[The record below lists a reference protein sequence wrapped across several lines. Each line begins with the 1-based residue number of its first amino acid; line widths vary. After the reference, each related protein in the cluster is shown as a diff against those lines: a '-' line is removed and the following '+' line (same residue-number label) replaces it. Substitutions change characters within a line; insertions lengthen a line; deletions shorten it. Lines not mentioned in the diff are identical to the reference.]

1 MVDGEPVA
9 CLDDARLRG
18 LEVAT
23 DPGRIQGIL
32 DRAHGEISG
41 GRPAARWSCRLLRH
55 HPGSR
60 AVLLYAPERGGSA
73 DAVPVVGKVYA
84 KRHKAQSV
92 WAVLCALAA
101 RRRDGEVWRSPRPLA
116 RLSEWNLVLMEHL
129 PGTPLRFV
137 VCAGESP
144 EREERGV
151 RLAARALAEL
161 HRVPGQG
168 LEARSLAAD
177 RGTLERRVRR
187 IEALD
192 ADLARRMAEL
202 SREIAGRAAGL
213 PPCRETTF
221 LHGSSSPKQML
232 LDGDRV
238 GVLDFDGARRGDPAI
253 DVGTFMAS
261 LRKYGTRWAA
271 PGRLR
276 ELAELF
282 LEESCRLADDAALA
296 ARARLVQAQEL
307 LNFAARGR
315 LVAAASEA
323 VLAQR
328 ARLLLEET
336 EACLASD

>member
-1 MVDGEPVA
+1 MADGEA
-9 CLDDARLRG
+9 ITRLDDAGLRG

-23 DPGRIQGIL
+23 DPGRLQGIL

-41 GRPAARWSCRLLRH
+41 VRPAAGWSCRLLRH

-60 AVLLYAPERGGSA
+60 AVLLYAPEPGGSA
-73 DAVPVVGKVYA
+73 EAVPVVGKVYA
-84 KRHKAQSV
+84 KPHKAGRV
-92 WAVLCALAA
+92 WAVLCDLAA
-101 RRRDGEVWRSPRPLA
+101 RRREDEVWRAPRPLA

-137 VCAGESP
+137 VCDGEPP

-161 HRVPGQG
+161 HRVPAEG
-168 LEARSLAAD
+168 LELRDLVAD
-177 RGTLERRVRR
+177 RRTLERRVRR

-192 ADLARRMAEL
+192 AELAHRMAEL
-202 SREIAGRAAGL
+202 SREIAGRVAAL
-213 PPCRETTF
+213 PPARETF
-221 LHGSSSPKQML
+221 LHGSASAKQLL
-232 LDGDRV
+232 LDGERM
-238 GVLDFDGARRGDPAI
+238 GVLDFDGACRGDPAI

-261 LRKYGTRWAA
+261 LRKYGTRWAP

-282 LEESCRLADDAALA
+282 LEESCRLAGDASLA
-296 ARARLVQAQEL
+296 ARAHLVQAQEL
-307 LNFAARGR
+307 VNFAARGR
-315 LVAAASEA
+315 LVAAGSAA

-328 ARLLLEET
+328 ARLLLEEA
-336 EACLASD
+336 EGCLASD